1 MKFRSINT
9 CTVAPLPFL
18 YPASSFLNLSS
29 TPLLILLIIIL
40 HSISLT
46 TESKVMPLQF
56 VQCLV
61 FLFFA
66 TCSLMISPHLKLFE
80 IFSYSNILIIPSV
93 DVFSLFKTLCHSAFC
108 NSAVMESIP
117 SAVILLLQHRLCLVL
132 VHLLLSL
139 QLCHRCHPPN
149 YQLLGLLVLLY

>member
-9 CTVAPLPFL
+9 CTVIPLPFL
-18 YPASSFLNLSS
+18 CPDSSFLNLSS
-29 TPLLILLIIIL
+29 TPLLIVSIIIL

-61 FLFFA
+61 FPFFA
-66 TCSLMISPHLKLFE
+66 TCSLMISPHLKLFQ
-80 IFSYSNILIIPSV
+80 IFSYSNILMIPSV
-93 DVFSLFKTLCHSAFC
+93 DVFSLLKTLCHSAFC

-117 SAVILLLQHRLCLVL
+117 SAFPFC
-132 VHLLLSL
+132 SL
-139 QLCHRCHPPN
+139 FIAALTLPSVGSFTAISSTVSQMSSS
-149 YQLLGLLVLLY
+149 